1 MSATDV
7 IGFERLEALLRG
19 DAPRTAAEATRSEL
33 LGELRGA
40 ALRAPEEL
48 RARVLSATPA
58 RRRLAARRPSLRLAL
73 VALPAALAV
82 AVVAAL
88 VHGFAGSGGGVS
100 EQGASTGS
108 GSALRENPPV
118 ARSLEKHS
126 AGGWTSAAPVP
137 AAAGARPRAATAP
150 SLGGRGRLQ
159 HTDASLVVRVPD
171 VDRLSVT
178 TTAATRVAASLGGYA
193 QSVVYR
199 TPVGGGG
206 ESFLELR
213 VPAQNVQRALARLAG
228 LGTLVSQQ
236 VSVEDLQHALAA
248 ESAQIG
254 QLRRT
259 VAALQRALRDPALPD
274 AQRVLLRIRLAE
286 SKRTLSQQLDARN
299 GTVAAGT
306 TARVSLVL
314 ETKESVVPVPHRR
327 GRLGRM
333 LHSAAGFLG
342 LEATIV
348 LFALIVAGP
357 LALAAALAWGL
368 ARARRRRDERRL
380 LAA

>member
-1 MSATDV
+1 VATFAKAPSPGTATV
-7 IGFERLEALLRG
+7 PERR
-19 DAPRTAAEATRSEL
+19 
-33 LGELRGA
+33 
-40 ALRAPEEL
+40 LRAGTSHSTD
-48 RARVLSATPA
+48 AFQAATVPTGA
-58 RRRLAARRPSLRLAL
+58 GP
-73 VALPAALAV
+73 
-82 AVVAAL
+82 VAAI
-88 VHGFAGSGGGVS
+88 
-100 EQGASTGS
+100 
-108 GSALRENPPV
+108 P
-118 ARSLEKHS
+118 
-126 AGGWTSAAPVP
+126 AP
-137 AAAGARPRAATAP
+137 AP
-150 SLGGRGRLQ
+150 SVGVGGGRLQ
-159 HTDASLVVRVPD
+159 HTDASIEIQVPD
-171 VDRLSVT
+171 VDRLSHAT
-178 TTAATRVAASLGGYA
+178 SAATRVATSLGGYA
-193 QSVVYR
+193 ESVVYR
-199 TPVGGGG
+199 TPQGGGG
-206 ESFLELR
+206 ASYIELR
-213 VPAQNVQRALARLAG
+213 VPAHNVQRALSRLAG

-236 VSVEDLQHALAA
+236 VSVQDLQHRF
-248 ESAQIG
+248 EVQSEQVG
-254 QLRRT
+254 QLRRRI
-259 VAALQRALRDPALPD
+259 AALQQALRVPALRD

-333 LHSAAGFLG
+333 LHYAAGFLG